1 MKIKYTEKKN
11 EDKSLQ
17 KKGEREG
24 EEGRSKRRRMKML
37 KARLRKQMRE
47 GEMECRFIKKKGGRR
62 RKGKDEMQEDNGQG

>member
-1 MKIKYTEKKN
+1 
-11 EDKSLQ
+11 
-17 KKGEREG
+17 
-24 EEGRSKRRRMKML
+24 MKML